1 MNPFGPQL
9 CVAGIEKLCLNKIL
23 VEIKVIYDGA
33 CPPDEW
39 SAYIRF
45 RYTIVG
51 NKSRNIG
58 RGR

>member
-1 MNPFGPQL
+1 
-9 CVAGIEKLCLNKIL
+9 LNKKI

-33 CPPDEW
+33 WPPDEW
-39 SAYIRF
+39 SAYIHF

-58 RGR
+58 HGR